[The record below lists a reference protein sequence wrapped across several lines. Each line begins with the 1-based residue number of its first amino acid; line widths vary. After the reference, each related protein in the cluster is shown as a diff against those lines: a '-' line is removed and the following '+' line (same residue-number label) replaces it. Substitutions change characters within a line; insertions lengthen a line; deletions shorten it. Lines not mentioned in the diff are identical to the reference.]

1 MTARRDLDDPPLSFT
16 SALSALRS
24 ARLRPEIVLDEAPAP
39 QRLAP
44 HAVALT
50 AEVVDIGGDE
60 IGSGRLV
67 LLHDPMGHDTWDGTF
82 RVVTFARAS
91 VEAELAADPL
101 AHEVAWSWLIEALE
115 HRNAAYTAL
124 GGTVTRVSS
133 ESFGALGDRGSE
145 AQIEVRAS
153 WTPVDTPDRIGA
165 HIEAWGDLL
174 ATGAG
179 LAPLPE
185 GVLALPTQRS
195 RRR

>member
-1 MTARRDLDDPPLSFT
+1 MGARRDVDDPPLTFST
-16 SALSALRS
+16 ALDALRS

-50 AEVVDIGGDE
+50 AEVMDMGGDE

-67 LLHDPMGHDTWDGTF
+67 LLHDPMGHEAWDATF
-82 RVVTFARAS
+82 RVVTFARAN
-91 VEAELAADPL
+91 VENDLATDPL
-101 AHEVAWSWLIEALE
+101 VHAVAWSWLIEALD
-115 HRNAAYTAL
+115 HRNAEYTAL

-133 ESFGALGDRGSE
+133 ESFGALSDRGSE

-153 WTPVDTPDRIGA
+153 WSPVGTPAQIGA
-165 HIEAWGDLL
+165 HVEAWGDLL

-179 LAPLPE
+179 LPPLPE
-185 GVLALPTQRS
+185 GVLALPTQRV